1 MTVRTAYDLKPCR
14 QLVRVSR
21 DHIRGNPYVY
31 YDLGDP
37 HSGGMCG
44 VAVVVVNI
52 EESGGIGR
60 TGVLTRS

>member
-14 QLVRVSR
+14 LLVKSSR
-21 DHIRGNPYVY
+21 DHRRGKAYVY

-37 HSGGMCG
+37 HSDGSGG

-52 EESGGIGR
+52 EEGGGM
-60 TGVLTRS
+60 